1 MKTITLQSLVWDYSD
16 LLEVL
21 RKGHLLVVVDYY
33 FKWPEVAF
41 LSMESMFCT
50 HGLSETLWSNNGP
63 PLFCFTRLWRIPWVP
78 SYWPQ
83 SDGEVERLNKT
94 LLKAIRIAELE
105 GKDWKQELQD
115 QYCNTPHT
123 VTSLS
128 PAELLMGRKLRDKLL
143 RVRAPLL
150 IMHAKP
156 GASATAGKVRTQ
168 KAKRERICRLKEAYI
183 YKWQRRGRHGPV
195 TSKLRKQAVID
206 VCARGQTKWLR
217 RMAMQWSSNM
227 QLAKAK
233 CGTLVIWRSL
243 WNQVAVGQR
252 GKWSIW
258 GVNDGLLWQAPS
270 NWGSH
275 WCEPNQT
282 WGNTSQ

>member
-1 MKTITLQSLVWDYSD
+1 MWDYSD

-63 PLFCFTRLWRIPWVP
+63 PFASQEFEGFHEYLAVDLKKGIP
-78 SYWPQ
+78 YWPQ

-123 VTSLS
+123 VAYGKE
-128 PAELLMGRKLRDKLL
+128 AETPLTDHACKARCKYYCRKG
-143 RVRAPLL
+143 
-150 IMHAKP
+150 MHA
-156 GASATAGKVRTQ
+156 
-168 KAKRERICRLKEAYI
+168 ERWE
-183 YKWQRRGRHGPV
+183 RR
-195 TSKLRKQAVID
+195 
-206 VCARGQTKWLR
+206 
-217 RMAMQWSSNM
+217 NM
-227 QLAKAK
+227 QIKRGIHL
-233 CGTLVIWRSL
+233 
-243 WNQVAVGQR
+243 QV
-252 GKWSIW
+252 
-258 GVNDGLLWQAPS
+258 
-270 NWGSH
+270 
-275 WCEPNQT
+275 T
-282 WGNTSQ
+282 